1 MDITLFQFGLIIVG
15 GFLAGV
21 MNTLAGYGSMISLSL
36 LMDVIG
42 LPPNVANGTNR
53 VNVIGLEVPHP
64 HIHLIPIESM
74 S

>member
-53 VNVIGLEVPHP
+53 VNVLYRVK
-64 HIHLIPIESM
+64 
-74 S
+74 